1 MASLQNQ
8 IAGFLASSSPT
19 GQRATVGAVFGTAAA
34 ALGGVIGGRK
44 GAGIAGLIGGGV
56 GAALGP
62 IVTDFLG
69 GKDLL
74 SQASEQLD
82 VSLGVVPAVE
92 AAIKGETGIQGGVV
106 ALARRAAT
114 PEARR
119 AILERERARLE
130 ASKIEPLFGFLF

>member
-44 GAGIAGLIGGGV
+44 GAGIAGLI
-56 GAALGP
+56 
-62 IVTDFLG
+62 LG